1 MQIQELL
8 SHLKNKGIVIRLKND
23 DSLSVTAPK
32 GVVTP
37 EIAQQI
43 KSLKKEIIVFLKT
56 YQDKEAAKS
65 FSAKI
70 TADRE
75 QPLPLSQAQERFWFL
90 DQLQGNTAANN
101 IPQIL
106 ELTGNLSKSILERC
120 VVELLARHEIL
131 RTTYD
136 DIDGRP
142 IQIIN
147 PPPSYSLPYIDLSHY
162 AEATQQSE
170 AQRLIEEEVK
180 RPFALKHDLMLRAK
194 LLKLTPDRYYFIF
207 TTHHIAS
214 DGWSSNILWREL
226 VQLYNAF
233 THNAPSPLPHS
244 TVQYAD
250 YAAWQQSPQYQQAL
264 IPQIAYWKKTLG
276 NKPAITELP
285 TDFTRPSVRTY
296 NGNQHRLSISSQ
308 LLRELQ
314 LLSKQSGATLFMTML
329 AAFNLLMS
337 RLIAQ
342 EDIIVG
348 TPVLGRNNIEFEQ
361 VIGCFIN
368 MLALRTNITE
378 SPDFIALLNQVRQV
392 CLHAYANQDV
402 PFEKL
407 LAELQLERD
416 LSRTPLFQILFNM
429 LPAEKD
435 QQKLIG
441 IQEKT
446 VQTFDWDSNFDM
458 TLYLQEESDQTF
470 TLMLVYNA
478 DIYTSGHM
486 AELLSQYHHLLNQ
499 IVANPRKNIY
509 AYSLLTRAAQDKL
522 PDPTE
527 TIEAK
532 WENSVLAQIAKQV
545 RADSS
550 SVAIIDGQ
558 TSLTYAELEA
568 RSNQLSHHFIS
579 SGVQPQEVVAIYGER
594 SASLVIAIL
603 GILKAGAAFLILDP
617 AYPAKRLI
625 NYLVQSKTKAL
636 LHINTTDDIPP
647 EIETYLTN
655 SESTLYL
662 QLSNLSQ
669 PSQSDLLGRYPTE
682 TPNIEIKPDD
692 LAYIAFTSGSTG
704 QPKGVLGTHQP
715 IAHFFPWHIKTF
727 SFTSTDR
734 FSMLSGLA
742 HDPLLR
748 DIFTPLCAGAALC
761 IPTQN
766 ELLNPNKLFNW
777 LREQEISVIHL
788 TPAMSRLIAE
798 GAKRSDDPLPALN
811 YAFFGG
817 EPLTYN
823 AIENLHPF
831 APHMTLVNFYGA
843 TETPQAMSYY
853 VVNDSVNNES
863 KKQTI
868 PLGRGIAGAQ
878 LMILNKNKDI
888 AGINELGEIYI
899 RTPYLVK
906 GYLNDAQLTSERFL
920 ANPFV
925 NNSED
930 RMYKTG
936 DFGYYDLDG
945 NVNFSE
951 RKDQQVK
958 VRGFRIDL
966 AEIEYTL
973 SRIPGIKD
981 CVVLTSKDALNENR
995 IVAYYRG
1002 TASLSSAELRNK
1014 IRAYLPSYMVPSA
1027 FIVMTDYPRTP
1038 NGKID
1043 KEAFPL
1049 PEQSD
1054 IASKRYTPPKTV
1066 TQEKIVQIWQDVLP
1080 IPQIGI
1086 DDDFFDLGGHSLLA
1100 IQMLSQIR
1108 NIFQVDI
1115 DLSELFRSTTVRDI
1129 GLLVD
1134 NYAEDHD
1141 SSVRHPESKFK
1152 SLVCIHTTDDT
1163 TLPTL
1168 FCVHGG
1174 GGNILFFQDWKKH
1187 LNDLSLYGFQARGID
1202 GISSPHTS
1210 IEEMA
1215 RDYIYEMK
1223 DVQPKGPYYL
1233 AGYSGGGSVA
1243 LEMADYLRNQG
1254 DEVPV
1259 VFLLDSY
1266 HPDVG
1271 GRKLRIDE
1279 HIETALQN
1287 PFNFVLE
1294 KTAKKKEELQL
1305 KLHAKQIEQYI
1316 DNGQKIPLE
1325 LRDQYLRT
1333 NFLHLR
1339 DQYVTKPY
1347 DGDVVLFSAAEVWT
1361 IFDHVAREHGW
1372 QDSLK
1377 NLAIYEIPGGHD
1389 DMIRA
1394 PNVGILVEKIKHILY
1409 EYCH

>member
-1 MQIQELL
+1 MSSKKILSMQIQELL
-8 SHLKNKGIVIRLKND
+8 SHFKNKGIVIRLKND

-56 YQDKEAAKS
+56 YQDKEATTS
-65 FSAKI
+65 FSSKI

-90 DQLQGNTAANN
+90 DQLQGNTATNN
-101 IPQIL
+101 LFQIL
-106 ELTGNLSKSILERC
+106 ELKGNLSKSILERC
-120 VVELLARHEIL
+120 LGELVSRHEIL
-131 RTTYD
+131 RTIYD

-147 PPPSYSLPYIDLSHY
+147 PPPAYSLPFIDLSQY
-162 AEATQQSE
+162 TGATQQSE

-194 LLKLTPDRYYFIF
+194 LLKLAPSRYYFIY

-214 DGWSSNILWREL
+214 DGWSFNILWHEL
-226 VQLYNAF
+226 VKLYNAF
-233 THNAPSPLPHS
+233 TNNEPSPLPKGI
-244 TVQYAD
+244 VQYVD
-250 YAAWQQSPQYQQAL
+250 YATWQQSPQYEQA
-264 IPQIAYWKKTLG
+264 IAPQIAYWKKTLG
-276 NKPAITELP
+276 DKPAITELP
-285 TDFTRPSVRTY
+285 TDYPRPSVRTY
-296 NGNQHRLSISSQ
+296 NGRQHRLSISPH

-314 LLSKQSGATLFMTML
+314 TLSKQSGATLFMTML
-329 AAFNLLMS
+329 TAFKLLVS

-342 EDIIVG
+342 EDIILG

-368 MLALRTNITE
+368 MLALRTNIAD
-378 SPDFIALLNQVRQV
+378 SPNFIALLSQVRQV

-435 QQKLIG
+435 QQKLIDVE
-441 IQEKT
+441 EKT
-446 VQTFDWDSNFDM
+446 IQTFDWDSNFDI
-458 TLYLQEESDQTF
+458 TLYLQEESDQTL

-486 AELLSQYHHLLNQ
+486 EELLSQYHHLLNQ

-509 AYSLLTRAAQDKL
+509 TYSLLTRVAQDKL
-522 PDPTE
+522 PNPAE
-527 TIEAK
+527 IIEAK

-545 RADSS
+545 RAANSS
-550 SVAIIDGQ
+550 MAIIDGQ

-568 RSNQLSHHFIS
+568 RSNQLSHHLIS
-579 SGVQPQEVVAIYGER
+579 SGVQSQEVVAIYGER
-594 SASLVIAIL
+594 SALLVIAIL

-625 NYLVQSKTKAL
+625 NYLVQSKANAL
-636 LHINTTDDIPP
+636 LHINTADDIPP
-647 EIETYLTN
+647 EIKTYLAN

-662 QLSNLSQ
+662 QLSNS
-669 PSQSDLLGRYPTE
+669 SHPTE
-682 TPNIEIKPDD
+682 TLNIEINPDD

-715 IAHFFPWHIKTF
+715 LAHFFPWHIKTF
-727 SFTSTDR
+727 SFTNADR

-748 DIFTPLCAGAALC
+748 DIFTPLCVGATLY
-761 IPTQN
+761 IPTQD
-766 ELLNPNKLFNW
+766 ELLNPSKLFNW
-777 LREQEISVIHL
+777 LREHEISIIHL
-788 TPAMSRLIAE
+788 TPAMSRLITE
-798 GAKRSDDPLPALN
+798 GAKGSREPLPALK

-823 AIENLHPF
+823 VIENLHPF
-831 APHMTLVNFYGA
+831 AASTTFVNFYGA

-853 VVNDSVNNES
+853 VVNDSINNKS

-878 LMILNKNKDI
+878 LLVLNKNKDI

-899 RTPYLVK
+899 RTPYLAK
-906 GYLNDAQLTSERFL
+906 GYLNDDQLTSERFL
-920 ANPFV
+920 PNPFID
-925 NNSED
+925 NDAD

-936 DFGYYDLDG
+936 DFGYYDLEG
-945 NVNFSE
+945 NINFSE

-973 SRIPGIKD
+973 SQIPGIKD
-981 CVVLTSKDALNENR
+981 CVVLTSRDALNENR

-1002 TASLSSAELRNK
+1002 TESLSSAELRNK
-1014 IRAYLPSYMVPSA
+1014 IKAYLPSYMVPSA

-1049 PEQSD
+1049 PEQSS
-1054 IASKRYTPPKTV
+1054 IASKRYTPPKTI
-1066 TQEKIVQIWQDVLP
+1066 TQEKIVQIWQNVLS
-1080 IPQIGI
+1080 IEQIGI
-1086 DDDFFDLGGHSLLA
+1086 NDDFFDLGGHSLLA
-1100 IQMLSQIR
+1100 IQMLSRIR
-1108 NIFQVDI
+1108 NTFKVEL
-1115 DLSELFRSTTVRDI
+1115 DLSELFQAATVREI

-1134 NYAEDHD
+1134 KHSQDYDLPVH
-1141 SSVRHPESKFK
+1141 HPKSKFK
-1152 SLVCIHTTDDT
+1152 SLVCINATDNT
-1163 TLPTL
+1163 NLPTL

-1174 GGNILFFQDWKKH
+1174 GGNILFFQDWKKY

-1202 GISSPHTS
+1202 GISPPHAS

-1215 RDYIYEMK
+1215 RDYICEMK
-1223 DVQPKGPYYL
+1223 EVQPKGPYYL

-1254 DEVPV
+1254 DAVPV

-1279 HIETALQN
+1279 HIETALHD
-1287 PFNFVLE
+1287 PFNFILE
-1294 KTAKKKEELQL
+1294 KTARKKDQLQS
-1305 KLHAKQIEQYI
+1305 KLRAKQIEQYI

-1333 NFLHLR
+1333 NFLQLR
-1339 DQYVTKPY
+1339 DQYVTKSY
-1347 DGDVVLFSAAEVWT
+1347 DGDVVLFSATEVWAV
-1361 IFDHVAREHGW
+1361 FDHVTIEHGW
-1372 QDSLK
+1372 KDSLR
-1377 NLAIYEIPGGHD
+1377 NLSIYEISGGHD

-1409 EYCH
+1409 EYCN